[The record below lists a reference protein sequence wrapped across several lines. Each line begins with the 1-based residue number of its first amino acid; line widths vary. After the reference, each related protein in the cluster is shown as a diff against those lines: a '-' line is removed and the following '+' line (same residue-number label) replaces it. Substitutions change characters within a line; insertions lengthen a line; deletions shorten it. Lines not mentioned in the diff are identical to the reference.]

1 MLHGWQGER
10 IVLLICWVKYIVKL
24 DLINFFLFFN
34 VTIRKVLSYMAN
46 TVFPL
51 DHAITDEHLV
61 RNTESSTWLS
71 FAQKPLLGSEPLLYL
86 KVRI

>member
-1 MLHGWQGER
+1 
-10 IVLLICWVKYIVKL
+10 
-24 DLINFFLFFN
+24 
-34 VTIRKVLSYMAN
+34 MAN